1 MGGEQLAQSLPSS
14 ERIVWHGGSVC
25 IGQVRCPPSAA
36 HFRNCGR
43 TQTFCIVFPRSA
55 VTIRRAGAQAY
66 IEDPA
71 VVAFYNREQEYE
83 RYELSPEGDRCDWF
97 AFAPQIVRDAVG
109 RYDPRAAGD
118 ECRPLRLTAAPSASD
133 VYCEQRRL
141 FERVRREVGADPL
154 DVEETAIAIL
164 DRVMRDAHGRPVDE
178 PTHGRSRDLAEQA
191 RRFLARAYARPMTLQ
206 ALAGALETSVYHL
219 CRVFRRVHGT
229 TIHRYRSTLRMRRA
243 IELAAEPG
251 ADLGQIAFD
260 LGFST
265 HSHFTAAFRRAF
277 GVPPSTMR
285 AARNQHL

>member
-14 ERIVWHGGSVC
+14 ERIVWHGGSIC

-43 TQTFCIVFPRSA
+43 TRTFCIVFPRSA
-55 VTIRRAGAQAY
+55 VTIRRRGAPPY

-83 RYELSPEGDRCDWF
+83 RYEVSPEGDRCDWF
-97 AFAPQIVRDAVG
+97 AFSPQIVRDAVG
-109 RYDPRAAGD
+109 RYDPRASGD
-118 ECRPLRLTAAPSASD
+118 ELRPLRLTAAPSASD
-133 VYCEQRRL
+133 VYCAQRRL
-141 FERVRREVGADPL
+141 FERVRRDPAADPL
-154 DVEETAIAIL
+154 FVEETAIGIL
-164 DRVMRDAHGRPVDE
+164 DRVMRDAHGRSADE
-178 PTHGRSRDLAEQA
+178 PAHRRSRDLAERA
-191 RRFLARAYARPMTLQ
+191 RRFLARAYARPLTLHSLAA
-206 ALAGALETSVYHL
+206 ALDTSVFHL

-229 TIHRYRSTLRMRRA
+229 TIHRYRGTLRLRRA

-277 GVPPSTMR
+277 GVAPSALR
-285 AARNQHL
+285 AAWNQHL